1 MAYIQGKKNQLN
13 MLNILFKEL
22 ITEQNEHIKKAAPTS
37 QSDPA
42 FPLHLPYSIH
52 TIYRHQKSYH

>member
-1 MAYIQGKKNQLN
+1 
-13 MLNILFKEL
+13 MLNILSKEL

-42 FPLHLPYSIH
+42 FHSTCLTAYIRYIDIKKAI
-52 TIYRHQKSYH
+52 TNGI